1 MKINMGCGTRKLEG
15 YVNLDGEDTFAPDVV
30 HDLESFPWPF
40 DDNAAEE
47 VVFNHVLEHLG
58 ETSKVFLGIM
68 SELYRICAP
77 SAQVV
82 IKVPH
87 PRHDDF
93 INDPTHV
100 RPVTPEMLALFDLE
114 LNREWQQKG
123 GANSKLAMALG
134 VDFSIEQV
142 AIVPEK
148 VYQEKL
154 DAGELTL
161 QQIANIARKDLNVIR
176 ETIILLRARK

>member
-1 MKINMGCGTRKLEG
+1 M
-15 YVNLDGEDTFAPDVV
+15 
-30 HDLESFPWPF
+30 
-40 DDNAAEE
+40 
-47 VVFNHVLEHLG
+47 
-58 ETSKVFLGIM
+58 
-68 SELYRICAP
+68 
-77 SAQVV
+77 
-82 IKVPH
+82 
-87 PRHDDF
+87 
-93 INDPTHV
+93 
-100 RPVTPEMLALFDLE
+100 
-114 LNREWQQKG
+114 G
-123 GANSKLAMALG
+123 GATSKLARALG

>member
-1 MKINMGCGTRKLEG
+1 MKINMGCSTRKLEG

-114 LNREWQQKG
+114 LNREWQ
-123 GANSKLAMALG
+123 
-134 VDFSIEQV
+134 
-142 AIVPEK
+142 
-148 VYQEKL
+148 
-154 DAGELTL
+154 
-161 QQIANIARKDLNVIR
+161 
-176 ETIILLRARK
+176 